1 MTIEKSKF
9 LNILKA
15 TDYLAMLT
23 MIVLAFTHP
32 FFPVYNEA
40 GKLMENAALL
50 RIAVVIAV
58 LFVGVPIFSKEI
70 TAIRKNKKPYDLK
83 KKNSTVFLPKV
94 NFFLASLFAVA
105 TVVFVPMAI
114 VHYADKGPQWQA
126 FYAVFYVF
134 VYIGIGSRL
143 QLKPALIPQKK
154 IKS

>member
-1 MTIEKSKF
+1 MILNKTKF

-15 TDYLAMLT
+15 IDYLALLT
-23 MIVLAFTHP
+23 MIILAFIHP
-32 FFPVYNEA
+32 FFPLYDES
-40 GKLMENAALL
+40 GKLMESAALM
-50 RIAVVIAV
+50 RIAVVVAV
-58 LFVGVPIFSKEI
+58 LFVGIPTFSKEI

>member
-15 TDYLAMLT
+15 TDYLAMLA
-23 MIVLAFTHP
+23 MIVLAFIHP
-32 FFPVYNEA
+32 FFPIYNEA
-40 GKLMENAALL
+40 GKLVENAALTH
-50 RIAVVIAV
+50 IAIVLAV

-83 KKNSTVFLPKV
+83 KKNNTVFLPKV
-94 NFFLASLFAVA
+94 NFFLAALFAVA

-114 VHYADKGPQWQA
+114 VHYANKGPQWQA

-134 VYIGIGSRL
+134 VYIGIGVRL
-143 QLKPALIPQKK
+143 QLKPGLFPQNKL
-154 IKS
+154 KS